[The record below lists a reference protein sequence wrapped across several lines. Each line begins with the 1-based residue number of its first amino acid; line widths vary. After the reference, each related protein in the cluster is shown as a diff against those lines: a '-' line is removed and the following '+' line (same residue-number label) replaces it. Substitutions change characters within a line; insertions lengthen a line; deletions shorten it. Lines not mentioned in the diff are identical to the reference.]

1 MAFDPFW
8 GPKMGRFWPPAL
20 GEQGEGGG
28 ISTTKRGNEVIS
40 FTGNANSKVL
50 ITASLSVETNIWL
63 LLEVLFPVLLG
74 GRSEGVA
81 GSGPEKKYFPSGRNI
96 RRFR

>member
-1 MAFDPFW
+1 
-8 GPKMGRFWPPAL
+8 MGRFWPSAL
-20 GEQGEGGG
+20 VERGEGGG
-28 ISTTKRGNEVIS
+28 VSAMKWGNEVIS
-40 FTGNANSKVL
+40 STGNAESIVL
-50 ITASLSVETNIWL
+50 ITASISVETNIWL

-96 RRFR
+96 RWFR